1 MAGCSKMRV
10 GYVQTAPGFGDKEA
24 NFREVSR
31 LLRGVKADLVVL
43 PELFAT
49 GYTFMSKRE
58 AESLA
63 ESTHGQTVAFLSE
76 AAGQTGGAVV
86 GGFIE
91 RDARRLYN
99 AAALVTAGGLVD
111 CYRKI
116 HLFNKEK
123 IWFEGGDR
131 RPRVVEVGGARVG
144 MMICFDWI
152 FPETARSLALLG
164 ADIIAH
170 PANLVLPYCQ
180 DAMVTRCLE
189 NRLFAVTANRI
200 GRERRGEDTFEFT
213 GRSQITSPRGEV
225 LCRAPKAR
233 RMAGFVDIDV
243 LEARTKR
250 INPYNDLFV
259 DRTPGCYVQQPA
271 AVPDPGDAA
280 SRDP

>member
-1 MAGCSKMRV
+1 MRV
-10 GYVQTAPGFGDKEA
+10 GYVQTAPEFGNKEG

-31 LLRGVKADLVVL
+31 LLRGVEADLVVL

-49 GYTFMSKRE
+49 GYTFLSKRE

-63 ESTHGQTVAFLSE
+63 ETTHGETVVFLAE
-76 AAGQTGGAVV
+76 MAERTGAAVA

-99 AAALVTAGGLVD
+99 AAALVTATGLVD

-123 IWFEGGDR
+123 IWFDGGNR
-131 RPRVVEVGGARVG
+131 PPRVVEVGGVRVG

-152 FPETARSLALLG
+152 FPEAARSLALLG

-200 GRERRGEDTFEFT
+200 GRETRGEDSFEFT
-213 GRSQITSPRGEV
+213 GRSQITGPKGEV
-225 LCRAPKAR
+225 LSRAPKVR
-233 RMAGFVDIDV
+233 RMAGFVDIEV
-243 LEARTKR
+243 HRARTKR
-250 INPYNDLFV
+250 VNPYNDLFV
-259 DRTPGCYVQQPA
+259 DRTPRHYVQQPA
-271 AVPDPGDAA
+271 ELPSRRDAE
-280 SRDP
+280 SGGE